1 MPITV
6 RRLLLL
12 ASAVVFVD
20 TMFTA
25 AITPLLPYF
34 QDHIGLSK
42 ADAGLLVAAYPAG
55 TLAGAIPGGWMA
67 SRLGVKPVVLIGLA
81 LMAVST
87 FVFGFAHSELVLD
100 LSRFVQGVGGAFS
113 WVGMMSWLVTE
124 APRDRRGE
132 MIGTALGAAIVGAL
146 FGPVVGS
153 LAIAIGLEVV
163 FSGVVVLAAGLSV
176 WAVMTPAA
184 PAQDIAILSG
194 LRAASRSLR
203 VRGSLW
209 LVLLPSLIAGVYE
222 VLMPLRLDQLG
233 AAELLIGGVFV
244 VAAGVEALASPLIGR
259 LSDRR
264 GRLVPIR
271 FGLMVAPVVILA
283 LAVPR
288 SPWVLAVV
296 IVVAWV
302 TLGTFWSPAM
312 AALSDAADAAGV
324 GLVIAWALSTIA
336 WAGGQVAGSAVG
348 GAVAATTADI
358 VPYAFLAGLCLL
370 TLAGLGRLAAPH
382 EADALP

>member
-1 MPITV
+1 M

-153 LAIAIGLEVV
+153 LAIAVGLEVV

-194 LRAASRSLR
+194 LRAARRSLR

-312 AALSDAADAAGV
+312 AALSDAADDAGV

-348 GAVAATTADI
+348 GAVAAATADI

-382 EADALP
+382 GADALP